1 MDYIKKELPSYNLH
15 MIKTN
20 KFKTTSIEVLFSKDI
35 KKEEITITNFL
46 ASIMNYS
53 TKIHNQT
60 WRLAQ
65 RAEELYAARL
75 IFNNYRLGNQYI
87 TDFTMK
93 ILNDK
98 YAEEGLFSDCIDF
111 LKEELFYPNV
121 DNGLFDKKS
130 FDVVMN
136 DEKTQIE
143 RLKEDP
149 RKYSMMRLFELTDDK
164 AEFSFN
170 PKGYLEDLN
179 KINRDN
185 LFKYYKEFIKC
196 NKIDIF
202 VIGDIDFDYVE
213 KVITEKL
220 VFNEKRVKDSSFMT
234 KKDKVRKKVQEVIE
248 SDNTNQAKLSIAYR
262 LRDLTEYER
271 DYVLSLY
278 NIILGGSAD
287 SKFFK
292 NIREKF
298 SLCYYIS
305 STTYRLDNLLTV
317 SSGITK
323 DNFDK
328 VKTLIDK
335 EMNDMKKGKISDEE
349 LNKAKEYYVSTLDEM
364 LDNPS
369 QIIGIYFS
377 IDKIGLADIEKRK
390 EIIKKITIDDI
401 VKLSNKVYL
410 DTIYLLGGD
419 SK

>member
-1 MDYIKKELPSYNLH
+1 MDYIKRILPSYNLH
-15 MIKTN
+15 MIKT
-20 KFKTTSIEVLFSKDI
+20 KRFKTTSIEILFSRDI

-46 ASIMNYS
+46 SSIMNYS
-53 TKIHNQT
+53 NKKYNQT

-65 RAEELYAARL
+65 KAEELYAAK
-75 IFNNYRLGNQYI
+75 IFFNNYRLGNQYI

-93 ILNDK
+93 ILNDR
-98 YAEEGLFSDCIDF
+98 YGEEGLFSDCIDL
-111 LKEELFYPNV
+111 LKDILFFPNV

-136 DEKTQIE
+136 DEKSQIE
-143 RLKEDP
+143 RLKEDN
-149 RKYSMMRLFELTDDK
+149 RKQSMIRLLELTDDK

-170 PKGYLEDLN
+170 AKGYLEDLN

-185 LFKYYKEFIKC
+185 LYKYYKDFIKC

-202 VIGDIDFDYVE
+202 VLGDIDFDYVE
-213 KVITEKL
+213 RIITEKL
-220 VFNEKRVKDSSFMT
+220 VFNEKRIEDTSFLT
-234 KKDKVRKKVQEVIE
+234 KRNNLRKKVQEVIE
-248 SDNTNQAKLSIAYR
+248 PDNTNQAKLSISYR
-262 LRDLTEYER
+262 LKDITEFER
-271 DYVLSLY
+271 NYVLSLY

-305 STTYRLDNLLTV
+305 STTFRLDNLLTV

-323 DNFDK
+323 DNYSK
-328 VKTLIDK
+328 IKTLIDK
-335 EMNDMKKGKISDEE
+335 EMDDMKKGNITEEE
-349 LNKAKEYYVSTLDEM
+349 LSKAKEYYLSTIDEM

-377 IDKIGLADIEKRK
+377 MDKIGLDDIEKRK
-390 EIIKKITIDDI
+390 EIIKNIKIEDI
-401 VKLSNKVYL
+401 VKLSNKIFI

-419 SK
+419 GK